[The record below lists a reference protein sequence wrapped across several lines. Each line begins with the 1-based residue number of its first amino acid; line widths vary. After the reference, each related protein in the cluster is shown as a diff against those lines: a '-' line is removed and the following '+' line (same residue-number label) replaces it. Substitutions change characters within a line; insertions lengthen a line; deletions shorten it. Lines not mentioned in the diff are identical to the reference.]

1 MKPTLAALLSLSLC
15 FSAVGLEKEW
25 PFHPLR
31 PTKQPTVK
39 NQEWVHNGIDS
50 FILGKLEA
58 KGLAPA
64 PETEKRKLIRRLNF
78 DLIGLPPTPEEVDAF
93 VKDADPKAYEKLVD
107 RLLKNPGRDHNGR
120 ALVMWM
126 AGGDV
131 KAGATARETDEFSL
145 RSVGESIHI
154 RDVHAT
160 LLNLMGLDDKRLDY
174 LQGGRLRKLTDI
186 GGNVLKE
193 IIA

>member
-1 MKPTLAALLSLSLC
+1 MGLGRQSGGPFKNGGLS
-15 FSAVGLEKEW
+15 
-25 PFHPLR
+25 
-31 PTKQPTVK
+31 
-39 NQEWVHNGIDS
+39 
-50 FILGKLEA
+50 
-58 KGLAPA
+58 
-64 PETEKRKLIRRLNF
+64 
-78 DLIGLPPTPEEVDAF
+78 
-93 VKDADPKAYEKLVD
+93 
-107 RLLKNPGRDHNGR
+107 KNPGRDHNGR

-131 KAGATARETDEFSL
+131 KAGATAGETDEFSL

-186 GGNVLKE
+186 GGDVLKN
-193 IIA
+193 IIT